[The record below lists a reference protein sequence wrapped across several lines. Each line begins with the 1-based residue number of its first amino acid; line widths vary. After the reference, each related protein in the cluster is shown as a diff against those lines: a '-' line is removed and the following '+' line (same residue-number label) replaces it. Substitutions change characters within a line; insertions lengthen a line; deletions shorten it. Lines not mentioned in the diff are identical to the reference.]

1 MIQMFL
7 LFAPICANKEINTN
21 QTQIDTKD
29 FTNNQNNSN
38 IIVKLK
44 FYSRHFSDW
53 HTNEKN
59 SPMVALYYFQ
69 IKVNSKKTFVTYL
82 SQDQQMWGNIKQNK
96 IIAFMMKKNT
106 GKILK
111 FICLL
116 VPYEFSF
123 FVQVVFT
130 PLFEKGMKGKIK
142 TTESCLLNNVL
153 WPASIFPLC
162 LETFHFFF
170 PYKINWP
177 TQCGSNF
184 VLCNTYLFCVQC
196 FLWQNKT
203 Y

>member
-29 FTNNQNNSN
+29 FTNDQNNLN

-82 SQDQQMWGNIKQNK
+82 SQDQQIRGNIKQNK
-96 IIAFMMKKNT
+96 IIAFMMKKKHRENF
-106 GKILK
+106 KIYLP
-111 FICLL
+111 IG
-116 VPYEFSF
+116 
-123 FVQVVFT
+123 T
-130 PLFEKGMKGKIK
+130 I
-142 TTESCLLNNVL
+142 
-153 WPASIFPLC
+153 WI
-162 LETFHFFF
+162 FFF
-170 PYKINWP
+170 CSSSFYTIIWKRDE
-177 TQCGSNF
+177 G
-184 VLCNTYLFCVQC
+184 
-196 FLWQNKT
+196 
-203 Y
+203 